1 MPNSTTTTTEPV
13 KAPVKPA
20 AETPAETEE
29 IYCPEVDDLTESR
42 PGDTILLQ
50 GDTKSF
56 TVTVSK
62 IEDVVPEETPDE
74 SEAESMGPPGVSKP
88 VREMMGKGMKGGMA

>member
-50 GDTKSF
+50 G
-56 TVTVSK
+56 K